1 MIPLPRGVLF
11 FQFAAGSS
19 CAQNFDRR
27 PGVPPLRV
35 GTIFSR
41 RATARVAPAAENGP
55 FREMAGG
62 ASPSPTTGPGR
73 FPFCVGEPLGAPAG
87 GLPKPRSHP
96 HPPQCEHWG
105 TFPLEAGRL
114 GGRTMCAPTVGDR
127 PVSLVRQSQAR
138 EWNRNS
144 RNFCKLR
151 AQWPGRDLERHSDFA
166 RRNYCRT

>member
-1 MIPLPRGVLF
+1 M
-11 FQFAAGSS
+11 
-19 CAQNFDRR
+19 
-27 PGVPPLRV
+27 PPLRV
-35 GTIFSR
+35 ETISSR

-62 ASPSPTTGPGR
+62 ASPSPTTWPGR

-105 TFPLEAGRL
+105 TFPLEGGRL

-144 RNFCKLR
+144 RNFYKLR
-151 AQWPGRDLERHSDFA
+151 TQWPGRNRGKPLRFCAPVILQNPAGTRPPLWGAGGKANMSA
-166 RRNYCRT
+166 KRSS